1 MIGCMKTVQK
11 LKLIELIDGMFF
23 ANIIINLFAL
33 SQGVSLSNAVIAQ
46 SIFAGTVFLSE
57 IPTGFI
63 ADKFGR
69 KVSMSLGYFLN
80 ALGLIMIIISPTTLG
95 LFVMNVIRAIGT
107 AMVSGANEALLFE
120 ASKEEGLEYKKQ
132 SSIVTSNGIAG
143 LAVAGF
149 VAAIIYGLY
158 GSSSYIPLILTTSA
172 LQLFITVFSLTLKD
186 GSRSVRHASI
196 VKEEV
201 KLFSSLA
208 RTLSLMRSNKTI
220 FALTMIGLLATCNEY
235 FLYGTYGPHFEASG
249 VGDFWVGAAFS
260 IGLLVNF
267 ALQRYAYL
275 IENYLTFEK
284 AFALIKILS
293 IVGYLGLALA
303 AQNTAIVILVIST
316 IGVLNI
322 ERPIVSDYAN
332 QEIESPV
339 RATVLSGMSLA
350 SRLTKMILT
359 FLLGLVIAGGSL
371 KLGYFVQGAFMTVG
385 LVISYWLLVRC
396 GCVRRFTL
404 ANNNLGTS

>member
-1 MIGCMKTVQK
+1 MKTVQK
-11 LKLIELIDGMFF
+11 LKLIEFVDGMFF
-23 ANIIINLFAL
+23 ANIVTNLFAI

-69 KVSMSLGYFLN
+69 NVSMSLGYLLN
-80 ALGLIMIIISPTTLG
+80 ALGLLIIIFSPTTLG
-95 LFVMNVIRAIGT
+95 LYAMNVIRAVGT
-107 AMVSGANEALLFE
+107 AMVSGANEALLYE
-120 ASKEEGLEYKKQ
+120 ASEEEGLSYKKQ

-143 LAVAGF
+143 LALAGF
-149 VAAIIYGLY
+149 IAAIALGVY
-158 GSSSYIPLILTTSA
+158 GSASFVPLILITSA
-172 LQLFITVFSLTLKD
+172 FQLFITVFSLTLKD
-186 GSRSVRHASI
+186 GSRQIKHKSV
-196 VKEEV
+196 VKQEV
-201 KLFSSLA
+201 KLFSSLSK
-208 RTLSLMRSNKTI
+208 TFNLMRSNKTI

-249 VGDFWVGAAFS
+249 VGNFWVGAAFS
-260 IGLLVNF
+260 IGLIVNF

-293 IVGYLGLALA
+293 IAGYFGLALA
-303 AQNTAIVILVIST
+303 TKSPLIVILVIST
-316 IGVLNI
+316 IGVFNL

-332 QEIESPV
+332 QEIESSV

-350 SRLTKMILT
+350 SRMMKMILT
-359 FLLGLVIAGGSL
+359 LFLGLIIAGGSL
-371 KLGYFVQGAFMTVG
+371 KLGYFAQASFMTVG
-385 LVISYWLLVRC
+385 LAISYWLLVRC
-396 GCVRRFTL
+396 GCVRRFKQPVL
-404 ANNNLGTS
+404 SGKIMS

>member
-1 MIGCMKTVQK
+1 MKTVAK
-11 LKLIELIDGMFF
+11 LKLIEFIDGMFF
-23 ANIIINLFAL
+23 ANIMINLFAL
-33 SQGVSLSNAVIAQ
+33 SQGVLLSNAVIAQ

-80 ALGLIMIIISPTTLG
+80 ALGLIMIIILPTTLG
-95 LFVMNVIRAIGT
+95 LFAMNVIRAIGT

-120 ASKEEGLEYKKQ
+120 ASKQEGLEYKKQ

-143 LAVAGF
+143 LALAGF
-149 VAAIIYGLY
+149 FAAVVYGIYG
-158 GSSSYIPLILTTSA
+158 SASYVPLILTTSA

-186 GSRSVRHASI
+186 GSRSVKHQSV

-201 KLFSSLA
+201 KLFSSL
-208 RTLSLMRSNKTI
+208 TKTFNLMRGNKTI

-249 VGDFWVGAAFS
+249 VGNFWVGAALS

-284 AFALIKILS
+284 AFVLIKVLS
-293 IVGYLGLALA
+293 IAGYFGLALA
-303 AQNTAIVILVIST
+303 TQSPLIVVLVIST
-316 IGVLNI
+316 IGVFNI

-332 QEIESPV
+332 HEIESSV

-385 LVISYWLLVRC
+385 LAISYWLLVRC
-396 GCVRRFTL
+396 GCVRRFKQPHS
-404 ANNNLGTS
+404 AVV